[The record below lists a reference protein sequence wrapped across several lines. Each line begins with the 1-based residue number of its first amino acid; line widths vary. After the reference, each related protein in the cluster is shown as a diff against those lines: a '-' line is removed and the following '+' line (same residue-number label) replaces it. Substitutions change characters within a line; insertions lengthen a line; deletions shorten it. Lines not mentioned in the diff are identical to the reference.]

1 MLAIVLVAQVVSAC
15 CNSREV
21 TVSRESRYGIATYE
35 TKDSVGERLVMVHDT
50 ITETKTITHVLRQ
63 AQEPNEPADTVFTSV
78 VTDRTR
84 AASRDHIA
92 AYRTKTVIK
101 TDTVFVERRDS
112 VLVKN
117 TNVKS
122 RDSPFEN
129 TLKWGFFI
137 VLALIGLILLLRIRR

>member
-1 MLAIVLVAQVVSAC
+1 MLGVLIVSAC
-15 CNSREV
+15 CNSREA

-84 AASRDHIA
+84 AASRDHFA

-129 TLKWGFFI
+129 TLKWVFFI
-137 VLALIGLILLLRIRR
+137 VLALIGLILLLRIRK

>member
-1 MLAIVLVAQVVSAC
+1 MLVAQVVSAC
-15 CNSREV
+15 CNSREAI
-21 TVSRESRYGIATYE
+21 VSRESRYGIATYE

-63 AQEPNEPADTVFTSV
+63 AQEPNEPVDTVFTSV

-84 AASRDHIA
+84 AASRDHFA
-92 AYRTKTVIK
+92 AYKTKTVIK

-117 TNVKS
+117 GNVKS

-129 TLKWGFFI
+129 TLKWVFFI

>member
-1 MLAIVLVAQVVSAC
+1 MLGVLIVSAC
-15 CNSREV
+15 CSSREA

-35 TKDSVGERLVMVHDT
+35 TKDSVGERLVMAHDT

-84 AASRDHIA
+84 AASRDYIA
-92 AYRTKTVIK
+92 AYKTKTVIK

-129 TLKWGFFI
+129 TLKWVFFI
-137 VLALIGLILLLRIRR
+137 VLAQIGLILLLRIRR

>member
-15 CNSREV
+15 CSSRQ
-21 TVSRESRYGIATYE
+21 VSSDQQFRVESLELR
-35 TKDSVGERLVMVHDT
+35 DSVKETVMEVVHDT
-50 ITETKTITHVLRQ
+50 IVETTIITVR
-63 AQEPNEPADTVFTSV
+63 ENEAGDTISRSV

-92 AYRTKTVIK
+92 AYKTKTVIK

-117 TNVKS
+117 GNQA
-122 RDSPFEN
+122 RASPFEN
-129 TLKWGFFI
+129 TLKWVFFI